1 MITECLRTREDQHIA
16 VRICV
21 YLKARTKRL
30 DQLVIGRHVVFS
42 EGAGSTCPKSG
53 PVQSFGI
60 EPFAHHTIERMH
72 AVFILWGQAPTGRLY
87 CRPVFQQPGV
97 RALELGEVERHVH
110 GEVSSKQVVYF
121 IRLIQPKASGAA
133 VMKVAR

>member
-1 MITECLRTREDQHIA
+1 MSKIRSSAELWHRA
-16 VRICV
+16 
-21 YLKARTKRL
+21 
-30 DQLVIGRHVVFS
+30 
-42 EGAGSTCPKSG
+42 TCP
-53 PVQSFGI
+53 PHDR
-60 EPFAHHTIERMH
+60 AHARCVHPLGASAHRSP
-72 AVFILWGQAPTGRLY
+72 LLS
-87 CRPVFQQPGV
+87 PVFQQPGV